1 MPTITSIL
9 DHKFRQAIQAAFGID
24 TDPIVTPAQ
33 NEKFGDYQAN
43 AAMSLAKTVSE
54 KTGQKTNPRQIAD
67 QIKAK
72 LDLGDIVSEVSIA
85 GPGFINVKL
94 NPVWLASL
102 LQQAGSDPNLGIEK
116 TTTPQTVVVDYSG
129 PNIAKELHV
138 GHLRSTIIGDA
149 VVRILDFQGHRVI
162 KQNHIGDWG
171 TQFGKVILAIW
182 YIANAKDHRHDFP
195 QFIEFAKELTT
206 RQRTA
211 EHADRALKET
221 SKDAPADRRAQSQAD
236 YDRARA
242 AVAEKL
248 GDLRDRHE
256 QDYQHDREGNQTFAP
271 FLDRYQPDLD
281 EILPIYQMV
290 SLFDDIPE
298 AAEYQVS
305 TEVGPRSLASLPKLI
320 TSWLQRGSLRDQQ
333 ELDAWWKVREATLD
347 ECHHIYKR
355 LGVMLTRLD
364 EYGES
369 RYNPLLPRIVADL
382 RAAGLAVESQGAV
395 AVFIDGPDKPP
406 LVIEKAGGEGYLYG
420 TTDLAAIW
428 YRVQAI
434 KANRVIYLVDAR
446 QAHHFNQVFPTA
458 KKAGWADDALLE
470 HASFGTMLGEDG
482 KPFKTRSGDTV
493 KLKDLLDEAEERA
506 LKLVT
511 EKNPDLP
518 QSQRHAIAHAVG
530 IGAVKYSD
538 LSKDRTSD
546 YVFSWDK
553 ALAMDGN
560 TAPYLQY
567 AHARIQSIFRKGG
580 VASAAQSSELK
591 LDAQYELSLAKHIL
605 RFGEVVAL
613 VARELKPHH
622 LTNYLYELAT
632 KFSSFYENCPV
643 LQSEEPTRSSR
654 LTLCRIVANTLAKGL
669 DLLGIEHPEQM

>member
-54 KTGQKTNPRQIAD
+54 KTGQKTNPRQIAE
-67 QIKAK
+67 QVKAK
-72 LDLGDIVSEVSIA
+72 LDLGEIASEVSIA

-94 NPVWLASL
+94 NPGWLASL
-102 LQQAGSDPNLGIEK
+102 LQQAGTDPNLGVER

-149 VVRILDFQGHRVI
+149 VVRVLDFQGHRVI

-171 TQFGKVILAIW
+171 TQFGRVILAIW
-182 YIANAKDHRHDFP
+182 HLCMANHRGDPDYPARIGKALAEAVKAKDESRRRQIVKEAAARQQED
-195 QFIEFAKELTT
+195 IAK
-206 RQRTA
+206 
-211 EHADRALKET
+211 D
-221 SKDAPADRRAQSQAD
+221 P
-236 YDRARA
+236 
-242 AVAEKL
+242 
-248 GDLRDRHE
+248 
-256 QDYQHDREGNQTFAP
+256 EGVKIFEP
-271 FLDRYQPDLD
+271 FLETYRADLD
-281 EILPIYQMV
+281 ELLPAYQFV
-290 SLFDDIPE
+290 SALEDTPE
-298 AAEYQVS
+298 AAE
-305 TEVGPRSLASLPKLI
+305 TPI
-320 TSWLQRGSLRDQQ
+320 TSPRGRTRTLATLSKLVTSDLQKGAAADPLNRQ
-333 ELDAWWKVREATLD
+333 EEKAWRKVREATM
-347 ECHHIYKR
+347 EACQQIYDR
-355 LGVMLTRLD
+355 LGVLLTRED

-369 RYNPLLPRIVADL
+369 RYNPMLPAVVEDL
-382 RAAGLAVESQGAV
+382 RKLGLAAESEGAI
-395 AVFIDGPDKPP
+395 AVFIDGKNKPP
-406 LVIEKAGGEGYLYG
+406 LLVEKTGGEGFLYA
-420 TTDLAAIW
+420 TTDLAAIR
-428 YRVQAI
+428 YRVSSLRAQRI
-434 KANRVIYLVDAR
+434 IYLVDAR
-446 QAHHFNQVFPTA
+446 QAHHFNQVFATA

-493 KLKDLLDEAEERA
+493 KLKDLLDEAQERA
-506 LKLVT
+506 LKLVS

-580 VASAAQSSELK
+580 VASAAQFSELK

-643 LQSEEPTRSSR
+643 LQSEETTRSSR
-654 LTLCRIVANTLAKGL
+654 LALCRIVANTMAKGL